1 MESGIGITE
10 LALSSAWSKEICVTS
25 NKQRL
30 IKYFKKKIEIN
41 KKNLH

>member
-10 LALSSAWSKEICVTS
+10 LALSPAWSKEICVTS